1 MRKLIDIERNKLDAL
16 LLLARDRHV
25 HLQDLMAEAVD
36 DLLKKH
42 RRPTTVREMFDQ
54 SVGRKTAGAR
64 PRRR

>member
-16 LLLARDRHV
+16 LLLARDRRTN
-25 HLQDLMAEAVD
+25 LQGLMAEAVD

-54 SVGRKTAGAR
+54 SVGRKPVGAR
-64 PRRR
+64 SRRK